1 MQESLDKLLKEHSK
15 IFKAVNY
22 MLMDGVNISASN
34 MPTEYAFIEENID
47 ILSDYYDTLG
57 YKLQNYDSNFYLS
70 VITKDRYTSFEY
82 FTKGETFLG
91 MYLSIRFFQNMENP
105 TINSKELFDEL
116 NAIFRWSI
124 YMRYL

>member
-91 MYLSIRFFQNMENP
+91 MYLAIRFFQNMENP
-105 TINSKELFDEL
+105 TINAKEAL
-116 NAIFRWSI
+116 
-124 YMRYL
+124 